1 MSTSIGGGG
10 VSAKSL
16 ALTMHGQRILVHT
29 KDLMEEDG
37 QDPYFFDEDY
47 SIAASTGWVVW
58 EGSWAVIELLRDES
72 SWLREMVHHRLLL
85 ELGSGTGLLGLC
97 AAAAGAHA
105 ILSDVPSVVEGC
117 TLPNVRANMAGGVA
131 GTEVGGV
138 VGTEVGEVVGT
149 EVGAVG
155 AAQAAQ
161 ASPNGGAA
169 LTEPHTFKCAHGLV
183 PFGGGSVGAQAL
195 DWNYGLSE
203 QRQPRCV
210 TAPVDLA
217 KVDIILAAE
226 CAWLQVGDPNPNPNP
241 TLPK

>member
-37 QDPYFFDEDY
+37 QDPYFFDDDY

-117 TLPNVRANMAGGVA
+117 TLPNVRANTAGGVA
-131 GTEVGGV
+131 GGRGGGGGGEQRWALWVQPKQLKPPQTEAQHRRNRMRSSAHTGWCRSVGG
-138 VGTEVGEVVGT
+138 
-149 EVGAVG
+149 
-155 AAQAAQ
+155 Q
-161 ASPNGGAA
+161 S
-169 LTEPHTFKCAHGLV
+169 AHRRSIGIMDC
-183 PFGGGSVGAQAL
+183 PSSGSRGV
-195 DWNYGLSE
+195 
-203 QRQPRCV
+203 
-210 TAPVDLA
+210 
-217 KVDIILAAE
+217 
-226 CAWLQVGDPNPNPNP
+226 
-241 TLPK
+241 